1 MSAVHFL
8 LRKLSICRVFFPK
21 LERFVLLIGAVI
33 FCRLGLKKRKG
44 PEENMSHAN
53 DISCK
58 KFKMQ
63 KHVSIQPTVR
73 IPKFVWFMGSK
84 WQREGASVR
93 YQGAPGGITSH
104 GLRRH
109 LPSIP
114 SVHDGGRG
122 KEEGCGS
129 AEVN

>member
-33 FCRLGLKKRKG
+33 FWRLGLKKRKG

-58 KFKMQ
+58 NAKTRLDTADSETSE
-63 KHVSIQPTVR
+63 VCLVYG
-73 IPKFVWFMGSK
+73 VLNG
-84 WQREGASVR
+84 SVR
-93 YQGAPGGITSH
+93 GHLLGIKEH
-104 GLRRH
+104 PAGLRATDCEDISQAYRA
-109 LPSIP
+109 
-114 SVHDGGRG
+114 
-122 KEEGCGS
+122 CMT
-129 AEVN
+129 EVVAKRKAAGLQK